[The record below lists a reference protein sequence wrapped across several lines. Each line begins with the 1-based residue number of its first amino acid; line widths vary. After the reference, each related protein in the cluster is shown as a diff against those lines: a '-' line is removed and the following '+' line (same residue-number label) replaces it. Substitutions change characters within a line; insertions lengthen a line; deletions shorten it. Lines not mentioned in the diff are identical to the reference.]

1 MLEKKENVIKNIN
14 YAEEFNEKSK
24 EIGDWVYEHIFK
36 EKGIGEGII
45 ATCWDG
51 WDEQIYETSNLII
64 DKSEKNKIK
73 IEYDKRLYKEVF
85 WFIKIVEGQCSYW
98 NEESKVYIN
107 SPEIEDY
114 IDLIDIIRE
123 KNEIELILNE
133 TAYNEIKE
141 VKITLGFEIL

>member
-1 MLEKKENVIKNIN
+1 M
-14 YAEEFNEKSK
+14 F
-24 EIGDWVYEHIFK
+24 IFK